1 MVEARAKCRRRALL
15 FSNVIITFVV
25 VDFFLPAACRTL
37 RLIRREL
44 HTEVFTNRRQTHMR
58 GRRLPPYLLEGF
70 VAFEC
75 QAVPDMVDRPP
86 RRTGDLGIDR
96 LKLYAPAAGRASPA

>member
-15 FSNVIITFVV
+15 LSNVIITFVV
-25 VDFFLPAACRTL
+25 VDFSLFDVCHTL

-44 HTEVFTNRRQTHMR
+44 HPEIFANRRQTHMR

-70 VAFEC
+70 IAFEC

-86 RRTGDLGIDR
+86 CYTGDLGIDR
-96 LKLYAPAAGRASPA
+96 LKIYAPVVGRASPA

>member
-15 FSNVIITFVV
+15 LSNVIITFVV

-37 RLIRREL
+37 RLIQREL
-44 HTEVFTNRRQTHMR
+44 HPEIFANCRQTHMR
-58 GRRLPPYLLEGF
+58 GRRLSPYLLEGF
-70 VAFEC
+70 IAFEC
-75 QAVPDMVDRPP
+75 QAVPDVVDCPP

-96 LKLYAPAAGRASPA
+96 LKIYAPAAGRASPA

>member
-15 FSNVIITFVV
+15 LSNVIITFVV
-25 VDFFLPAACRTL
+25 VDFFLPAACCTL

-44 HTEVFTNRRQTHMR
+44 HPEIFANCRQTHMC
-58 GRRLPPYLLEGF
+58 GRRLSPYPLEGF
-70 VAFEC
+70 IAFES
-75 QAVPDMVDRPP
+75 QAVPDMVDCPP

-96 LKLYAPAAGRASPA
+96 LKVYAPVVGRASPA